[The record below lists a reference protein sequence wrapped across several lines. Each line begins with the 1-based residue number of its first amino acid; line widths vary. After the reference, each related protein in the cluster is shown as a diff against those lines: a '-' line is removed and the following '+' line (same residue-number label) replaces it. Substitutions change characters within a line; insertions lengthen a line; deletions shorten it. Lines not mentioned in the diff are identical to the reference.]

1 MVFKDDEIR
10 RSRATEQAGAG
21 KAQQDAA
28 ERRRQLKLFEAKL
41 REAKRLK
48 DRRGFERL
56 LELQNVRRQT
66 AAWDALWEYF
76 YSDET

>member
-1 MVFKDDEIR
+1 MVFNDDEIK
-10 RSRATEQAGAG
+10 RSRIEEQAGST

-28 ERRRQLKLFEAKL
+28 
-41 REAKRLK
+41 AKRRIIAEFKTKMRGAKKAK

-56 LELQNVRRQT
+56 LELQNVRRKT
-66 AAWDALWEYF
+66 PEWNAFWEWF

>member
-1 MVFKDDEIR
+1 MVFKDDEIKR
-10 RSRATEQAGAG
+10 TRAEEQAGAA
-21 KAQQDAA
+21 KAQRDAA
-28 ERRRQLKLFEAKL
+28 ERKRQLKLFEVRL

-56 LELQNVRRQT
+56 LELQNVKRQT
-66 AAWDALWEYF
+66 AAWDALWQYF